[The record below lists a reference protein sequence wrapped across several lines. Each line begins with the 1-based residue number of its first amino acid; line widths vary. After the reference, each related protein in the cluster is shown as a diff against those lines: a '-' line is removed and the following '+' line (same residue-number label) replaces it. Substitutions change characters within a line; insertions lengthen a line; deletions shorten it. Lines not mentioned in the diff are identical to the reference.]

1 MKTILHIAGD
11 AIRALLHQRLLMGL
25 MLATLALTLFFCVT
39 LNMARTQIT
48 GGFIDQAMT
57 NNPASTNQLS
67 EVDQRQL
74 RESLE
79 MASSGIQAAFYGVA
93 SFGGSIIALFIFSTT
108 LASEIRKGTI
118 RVTLSKPVS
127 RPQYL
132 LGKYLGGV
140 VVMFIYTVTASLAMV
155 LFAES
160 QTVEL
165 SPAIRFAPWLMF
177 CRQLMLGSV
186 AMVLSLFMHPLVA
199 SVVAFFASDSMLGPP
214 NPLYFILPSYGR
226 FNVVFQVMMG
236 SLIEVGEV
244 FLLSLYALDFV
255 VIMLLLA
262 LWRFH
267 HKDLV

>member
-1 MKTILHIAGD
+1 M
-11 AIRALLHQRLLMGL
+11 
-25 MLATLALTLFFCVT
+25 
-39 LNMARTQIT
+39 
-48 GGFIDQAMT
+48 
-57 NNPASTNQLS
+57 
-67 EVDQRQL
+67 
-74 RESLE
+74 
-79 MASSGIQAAFYGVA
+79 
-93 SFGGSIIALFIFSTT
+93 FIFSTT

-132 LGKYLGGV
+132 LGKFLGGV
-140 VVMFIYTVTASLAMV
+140 VVMFVYTVTASLAMV

-165 SPAIRFAPWLMF
+165 SPAIRYAPWLMF

-186 AMVLSLFMHPLVA
+186 AMLLSLFMHPLVA
-199 SVVAFFASDSMLGPP
+199 SVVGFFASDSMLRPP

-244 FLLSLYALDFV
+244 DQMLSWPCYGLNS
-255 VIMLLLA
+255 I
-262 LWRFH
+262 LWGTLIWLGWYGLRYRSHRHQTSMFES
-267 HKDLV
+267 DCLRSTGS